1 MMDRRI
7 NSILSAGVTLLV
19 FTILPLY
26 ASRIMPPTYLEMA
39 LQYGIDISSFMTQI
53 ATIGVVIA
61 LLTMVKGF
69 VEPSSPVYL
78 LVSLASSAITF
89 AFTLIA
95 ISLGRFDKIA
105 NLGLT
110 SIDVDV
116 QGSVNHI
123 VMDFRIFVQ
132 LSAIAVFLKMIETI
146 LTFMETRREK
156 DITQTRPLAMI
167 TELDSPSVV
176 ARTIKKGSKGK

>member
-1 MMDRRI
+1 
-7 NSILSAGVTLLV
+7 
-19 FTILPLY
+19 
-26 ASRIMPPTYLEMA
+26 
-39 LQYGIDISSFMTQI
+39 
-53 ATIGVVIA
+53 
-61 LLTMVKGF
+61 
-69 VEPSSPVYL
+69 
-78 LVSLASSAITF
+78 
-89 AFTLIA
+89 LIA